1 MIKKI
6 FSTSIILLFVTA
18 IFLPGCSKEEKAI
31 ENWIL
36 GTWNVDKYVQQDFED
51 GKEEPTSESESTN
64 QGEIV
69 FRQDGTGE
77 DIGGNFMGSV
87 FTWTN
92 TDKALVLTQ
101 GQTTTTYDIES
112 YSTSNFVFSIT
123 IPSSGGK
130 SVERWYFSK

>member
-1 MIKKI
+1 MIRKI
-6 FSTSIILLFVTA
+6 FSITAILLFVTA
-18 IFLPGCSKEEKAI
+18 IVLPGCSKEEEII

-51 GKEEPTSESESTN
+51 GQLTSESESTN
-64 QGEIV
+64 QGKIV
-69 FRQDGTGE
+69 FREDGTGE

-92 TDKALVLTQ
+92 TDKTLTLTQ
-101 GQTTTTYDIES
+101 EQKITNYDIES

-123 IPSSGGK
+123 DTYPGGK

>member
-1 MIKKI
+1 MIRKI
-6 FSTSIILLFVTA
+6 FSITAILLFVTA
-18 IFLPGCSKEEKAI
+18 IFLPGCSKEEEAI

-36 GTWNVDKYVQQDFED
+36 GTWNVDKYIQQDFED
-51 GKEEPTSESESTN
+51 GKLTSESESTN

-69 FRQDGTGE
+69 FKENGTGE

-92 TDKALVLTQ
+92 TDKTLTLTQ
-101 GQTTTTYDIES
+101 EQTTTNYDIES

-123 IPSSGGK
+123 DTYPGGK